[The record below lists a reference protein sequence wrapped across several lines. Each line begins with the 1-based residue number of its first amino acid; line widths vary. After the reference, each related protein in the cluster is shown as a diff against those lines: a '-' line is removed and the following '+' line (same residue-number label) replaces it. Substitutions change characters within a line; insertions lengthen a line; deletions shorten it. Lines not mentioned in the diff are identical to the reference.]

1 MNSVY
6 MEEILSVF
14 EHTETLNV
22 SLKNVKL
29 RVAALRLENQG
40 LISRVF
46 EDREAIVYT
55 LNDYSE
61 LEAV

>member
-46 EDREAIVYT
+46 EDKEAIVYT
-55 LNDYSE
+55 LSDYSE